1 MIASGIAAAGSMFL
15 AATIIMLPII
25 TVLLMINVTIGIIT
39 RSAPQLNLFSFGFPI
54 TLIAVFILLFFSAGA
69 FGTSSQS
76 LIDSALMNLQDL
88 IGGLSSG

>member
-1 MIASGIAAAGSMFL
+1 MFL

-25 TVLLMINVTIGIIT
+25 TVLLMINVTVGIIT